1 MKILFTGGGTGG
13 HIFPIIAVARAM
25 KENPEAKDAQ
35 MLFVGPC
42 RGMKEEFSRAGVV
55 ARHLVTGK
63 IRRYPS
69 LRTLF
74 DIPLLLVGFAQSYW
88 YLLWNMPDV
97 VFSKGGYGAFPI
109 VVVAWMFRIP
119 IVAHESDSIAGA
131 TNRLLSRFAKVII
144 TSFPGEDPDLPAEKV
159 VRLGNPVRDMR
170 PKGGAK
176 SSGTTKPTIFVIGGS
191 QGAAQINELLFQSL
205 ASLTDRYRIVHQVG
219 QKHVRA
225 AEEAHIE
232 MPARLRPFY
241 EPRGWVT
248 EEQMREAYGQADLV
262 ISRAGSGSIFEI
274 ALVGKPSILIPLLGS
289 AAGHQ
294 QQNAILYERAG
305 ACLRLDAPL
314 IKPMELMRAIE
325 EIMGS
330 GARRGKMA
338 RAARSFA
345 RPNAARDIAN
355 VIIDHAQQ

>member
-25 KENPEAKDAQ
+25 KDIPEAQGARL
-35 MLFVGPC
+35 LFVGPC
-42 RGMKEEFSRAGVV
+42 HGMKGEFSRVGVR
-55 ARHLVTGK
+55 AHNLVTGK
-63 IRRYPS
+63 LRRYPS
-69 LRTLF
+69 FRTLL
-74 DIPLLLVGFAQSYW
+74 DVPLLVVGFAQAYW
-88 YLLWNMPDV
+88 HLLFTMPDI
-97 VFSKGGYGAFPI
+97 VFSKGGYGAFP
-109 VVVAWMFRIP
+109 VVMVAWLFRIP
-119 IVAHESDSIAGA
+119 VIVHESDSVAGA
-131 TNRLLSRFAKVII
+131 TNRLLAHFARVII
-144 TSFPGEDPDLPAEKV
+144 TSFPGEHPEFPAEKV

-170 PKGGAK
+170 PLRGTK

-219 QKHVRA
+219 EKHVRE

-241 EPRGWVT
+241 EPCAFLS
-248 EEQMREAYGQADLV
+248 EEQMREAYAQADLI
-262 ISRAGSGSIFEI
+262 ISRAGSSAIFEI
-274 ALVGKPSILIPLLGS
+274 ALIGKPSIIIPLSTS

-294 QQNAILYERAG
+294 QRNALHYERAG
-305 ACLRLDAPL
+305 ACIRLDTPI
-314 IKPMELMRAIE
+314 IKPMDLMRAIE
-325 EIMGS
+325 EIMGD

-345 RPNAARDIAN
+345 RPNAARDIAQ
-355 VIIDHAQQ
+355 IIIKNGE